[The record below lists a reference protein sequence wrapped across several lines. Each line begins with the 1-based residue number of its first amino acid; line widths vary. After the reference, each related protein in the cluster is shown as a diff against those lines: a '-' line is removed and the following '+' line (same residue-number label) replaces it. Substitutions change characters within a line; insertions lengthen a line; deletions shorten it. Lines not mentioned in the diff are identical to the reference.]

1 MEFLIVFGGIIL
13 LIALVARQF
22 IQWEIDPNACNMEQ
36 EKKMVKTNRRAFYGM
51 IIGGPILIILGI
63 LGTILW

>member
-36 EKKMVKTNRRAFYGM
+36 EEKMVKTNRRAFYGM
-51 IIGGPILIILGI
+51 VIGGSLLILIGLISVLI
-63 LGTILW
+63 